1 MAQTITSRIVNINA
15 VITRAPTPSQ
25 LQQSGA
31 LVSVGGTTLATNA
44 YQYCGDLATVES
56 LLSTTAGNYAELK
69 NMATTFFAQGNSVGV
84 YLLELGATTGTD
96 AQIATLQTWIT
107 NNPGVFYAYLVPAA
121 WDYSK
126 DEVGSVTITN
136 GGSGYTAAPTV
147 TFSAPTTG
155 TTATGTATIQNG
167 AVVAVTITNPGSGYT
182 SAFTVTFSA
191 PTSGTTATGTA
202 NLASAM
208 DIVASNY
215 ASPTGKTYFFV
226 TTSSA
231 NVTNYSTQKSVFSV
245 IPAPTAPSTEFTAA
259 AYMYQ
264 ALVNNPGAANPLA
277 PMAYRYLY
285 GVTPW
290 TKAGNE
296 TTITNILTAY
306 GNIVLTGAEGGI
318 STACAFKG
326 TTMDGEQFN
335 WWYGIDWIQIQ
346 EKQTLAAAIING
358 SNSNPPLL
366 YNQTGINTLQA
377 VAQNVANS
385 AVTFGCALSAVVT
398 ATPFATYTTQ
408 NPNDY
413 NAGIYNGLQCTA
425 VGQNGFL
432 TVTFNLDALQF
443 VA

>member
-31 LVSVGGTTLATNA
+31 LVSVGGTTLATNN

-107 NNPGVFYAYLVPAA
+107 NNPGVFYTYLVPAA

-182 SAFTVTFSA
+182 SAPTVTFSA

-231 NVTNYSTQKSVFSV
+231 NVTNYSTQKSVFAV

-259 AYMYQ
+259 AFMYQ

-290 TKAGNE
+290 SKAGNE

-398 ATPFATYTTQ
+398 ATQFATYTTE